1 MNKRVQLNV
10 LLVARA
16 QVARTRGDG
25 NMKTR
30 MACIIRN
37 GVNTTTLCVALLL
50 TGGLAHAI
58 DRTWDGDTDTDFANG
73 NNWTG
78 GTVPANNTT
87 GDKAVFGSSLTTY
100 APSLTANRSINGLIF
115 QKTDGGWTLGG
126 SGRLLT
132 LGAGGIDD
140 TANTGGTTTINAD
153 VTLGYIGGAA
163 GPWLS
168 GAGGTIDVRGTTIV
182 TGGNRN
188 ITVNSGT
195 VTLATL
201 NADTTAR
208 TVTKAGAGTLAITG
222 AAGANLQGSFSLGG
236 GILILS
242 NNSAMGTGTFL
253 YNAGTLQASQ
263 DLVIANAFDYANSGT
278 GGSIGGSNN
287 ITFSNTFRVAPGNT
301 GNAGRTLDNSL
312 ASGKTLTFSGNVYI
326 ADLAT
331 VARTLTLSGSGNTTF
346 SGNIA
351 NYATSGANGALTVTS
366 TGVTTLSGSNS
377 YSGVTTVN
385 AGTLVAAHANAC
397 GTVGTITANSGGTFA
412 VASGI
417 TFTRA
422 VFFNSGSAIGGSGT
436 FSRGAAWSLPASFT
450 VRPGLADAP
459 GTLTVDTVAG
469 NLTFGNNTL
478 EIDVGSSVADRL
490 TVSGG
495 GTLDLS
501 GTTDTLVLRGTAKPG
516 TYVLADAAGVSG
528 TFATEN
534 TTGLSGKGTV
544 VYEANRVLFVVPAT
558 GTVVSIQ

>member
-1 MNKRVQLNV
+1 
-10 LLVARA
+10 
-16 QVARTRGDG
+16 
-25 NMKTR
+25 
-30 MACIIRN
+30 
-37 GVNTTTLCVALLL
+37 
-50 TGGLAHAI
+50 
-58 DRTWDGDTDTDFANG
+58 
-73 NNWTG
+73 
-78 GTVPANNTT
+78 
-87 GDKAVFGSSLTTY
+87 
-100 APSLTANRSINGLIF
+100 
-115 QKTDGGWTLGG
+115 
-126 SGRLLT
+126 
-132 LGAGGIDD
+132 
-140 TANTGGTTTINAD
+140 
-153 VTLGYIGGAA
+153 VTLGSIGGAP
-163 GPWLS
+163 GPWSS
-168 GAGGTIDVRGTTIV
+168 GAGGTLDVRGTTIV
-182 TGGNRN
+182 TGGARSL
-188 ITVNSGT
+188 TVNSGT

-208 TVTKAGAGTLAITG
+208 TVTKVGAGTLAITG

-236 GILILS
+236 GTLILGH
-242 NNSAMGTGTFL
+242 NSAMGTGAFL

-263 DLVIANAFDYANSGT
+263 DLVIANAFDYANNAA

-287 ITFSNTFRVAPGNT
+287 ITFSNTFRVAPGNA

-312 ASGKTLTFSGNVYI
+312 ASGKTLTFSGNVYL

-331 VARTLTLSGSGNTTF
+331 VARTLTLAGSGNTTF

-351 NYATSGANGALTVTS
+351 NFATSGANGALTVTS

-377 YSGVTTVN
+377 YSGVTIVN

-397 GTVGTITANSGGTFA
+397 GTVGTITANSSSTFA

-422 VFFNSGSAIGGSGT
+422 VTFNSGSAIGGSGT
-436 FSRGAAWSLPASFT
+436 FSCGAAWSLPTSFT

-459 GTLTVDTVAG
+459 GTLTVDTAAG

-478 EIDVGSSVADRL
+478 EIDFNSSAAADRL

-534 TTGLSGKGTV
+534 TTGLIGKGTV